1 MFIFTNLPSH
11 HSTNT
16 LKSQEVARVS
26 DLLQGDD
33 CELVFFL
40 V

>member
-11 HSTNT
+11 HSTNEK
-16 LKSQEVARVS
+16 KSQEFARVS